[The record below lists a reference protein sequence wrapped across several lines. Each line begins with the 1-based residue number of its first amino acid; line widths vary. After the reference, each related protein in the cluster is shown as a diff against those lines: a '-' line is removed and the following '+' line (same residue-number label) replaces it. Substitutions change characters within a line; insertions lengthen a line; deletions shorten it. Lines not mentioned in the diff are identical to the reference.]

1 MNIKKMN
8 KGLDFL
14 REKYGAAKGEITLKD
29 GHCWVGATPLIPGR
43 MERKIVELKKM
54 TENGT
59 LEGVSTLR
67 FAAFA
72 PKGSDMK
79 AMLAKELDLAA
90 YLGASDVVRVM
101 AVANGSA
108 INVLAKLANDVNVS
122 VEIGAGLPKGEA
134 AYDRH
139 EIIAKR
145 GVACDQTVDTHTPH
159 ASIRCWNGNG
169 AVEYTDVDTELF
181 GLTYEEIWN
190 VRAAFALLQK
200 RADAIGLGVEL
211 INTPVLGLHPPVEK
225 VAPAFQEVIGAM
237 EQDTGLTIRQLKV
250 DGGACAN
257 NFLMQ
262 FQSDI
267 LDCHVHRPQCIE
279 TTALGAA
286 YLAGLAVGY
295 WESLEDIRNNWA
307 IDRVFT
313 PAMDEEKQQKLLK
326 GWHKAVKCAMLWG
339 EDE

>member
-1 MNIKKMN
+1 MNLKKMN

-29 GHCWVGATPLIPGR
+29 GHCYVGATPLIPGR

-72 PKGSDMK
+72 PKGADAQ

-101 AVANGSA
+101 AVASGTCA

-122 VEIGAGLPKGEA
+122 VEIGTGLPKGELG
-134 AYDRH
+134 YDRH

-145 GVACDQTVDTHTPH
+145 GVACDQTVDTHTQH
-159 ASIRCWNGNG
+159 ASIRCWDKNG

-200 RADAIGLGVEL
+200 RASAKIWKAAWAKATKAAQLAFKADGAKAAQTIALKKGLDTNES
-211 INTPVLGLHPPVEK
+211 IK
-225 VAPAFQEVIGAM
+225 VAEV
-237 EQDTGLTIRQLKV
+237 R
-250 DGGACAN
+250 
-257 NFLMQ
+257 
-262 FQSDI
+262 
-267 LDCHVHRPQCIE
+267 
-279 TTALGAA
+279 
-286 YLAGLAVGY
+286 
-295 WESLEDIRNNWA
+295 
-307 IDRVFT
+307 
-313 PAMDEEKQQKLLK
+313 
-326 GWHKAVKCAMLWG
+326 
-339 EDE
+339 

>member
-14 REKYGAAKGEITLKD
+14 RDKYGARKGEIVIRG
-29 GHCWVGATPLIPGR
+29 GHCFVGATPLLPGR

-72 PKGSDMK
+72 PKGTDLE

-90 YLGASDVVRVM
+90 YLGGSDVVRVM
-101 AVANGSA
+101 AVRNGAA

-122 VEIGAGLPKGEA
+122 VEIGAGLPKGELG
-134 AYDRH
+134 YDRH

-159 ASIRCWNGNG
+159 ASIRCWDAKG
-169 AVEYTDVDTELF
+169 ATEYTDVDTELF
-181 GLTYEEIWN
+181 GMTYEEVWN

-200 RADAIGLGVEL
+200 RASAKIWKSAWAKATKAAALAFAADKAKAAKTIAAKKGLDTNQS
-211 INTPVLGLHPPVEK
+211 IK
-225 VAPAFQEVIGAM
+225 VAEV
-237 EQDTGLTIRQLKV
+237 R
-250 DGGACAN
+250 
-257 NFLMQ
+257 
-262 FQSDI
+262 
-267 LDCHVHRPQCIE
+267 
-279 TTALGAA
+279 
-286 YLAGLAVGY
+286 
-295 WESLEDIRNNWA
+295 
-307 IDRVFT
+307 
-313 PAMDEEKQQKLLK
+313 
-326 GWHKAVKCAMLWG
+326 
-339 EDE
+339 

>member
-14 REKYGAAKGEITLKD
+14 RDKYGAAKGEITIKN
-29 GHCWVGATPLIPGR
+29 GHCFVGSTPLIPGR

-72 PKGSDMK
+72 PKGTDME

-101 AVANGSA
+101 AVSNGAA

-122 VEIGAGLPKGEA
+122 VEVGAGLPRGAEG
-134 AYDRH
+134 YDRH

-145 GVACDQTVDTHTPH
+145 GVACDQTVDTHTKH
-159 ASIRCWNGNG
+159 ASIRCWGDKG
-169 AVEYTDVDTELF
+169 GMAEFTDVDTELF
-181 GLTYEEIWN
+181 GLTYEEVWN

-200 RADAIGLGVEL
+200 RADA
-211 INTPVLGLHPPVEK
+211 K
-225 VAPAFQEVIGAM
+225 VW
-237 EQDTGLTIRQLKV
+237 K
-250 DGGACAN
+250 
-257 NFLMQ
+257 
-262 FQSDI
+262 
-267 LDCHVHRPQCIE
+267 
-279 TTALGAA
+279 AA
-286 YLAGLAVGY
+286 WAKATKAAALAVAADKAKA
-295 WESLEDIRNNWA
+295 SKTI
-307 IDRVFT
+307 
-313 PAMDEEKQQKLLK
+313 
-326 GWHKAVKCAMLWG
+326 AVKKGLDTNQSIKVS
-339 EDE
+339 EVR

>member
-29 GHCWVGATPLIPGR
+29 GHCYVGATPLLPGR

-72 PKGSDMK
+72 PKGSDPE

-90 YLGASDVVRVM
+90 YLGAADVTRVF
-101 AVANGSA
+101 AVANGGA
-108 INVLAKLANDVNVS
+108 INVLAKLANDVNIS
-122 VEIGAGLPKGEA
+122 VEIGTGLPKKELG
-134 AYDRH
+134 YDRH

-145 GVACDQTVDTHTPH
+145 GVACDQTVDTHTQH
-159 ASIRCWNGNG
+159 ASIRCWDAKG

-190 VRAAFALLQK
+190 VRAAFALLQG
-200 RADAIGLGVEL
+200 RADAKIWKAAWAKATKAAKLAFKSDTAKKSQTIAVKKGLDTNKS
-211 INTPVLGLHPPVEK
+211 IK
-225 VAPAFQEVIGAM
+225 VAEV
-237 EQDTGLTIRQLKV
+237 R
-250 DGGACAN
+250 
-257 NFLMQ
+257 
-262 FQSDI
+262 
-267 LDCHVHRPQCIE
+267 
-279 TTALGAA
+279 
-286 YLAGLAVGY
+286 
-295 WESLEDIRNNWA
+295 
-307 IDRVFT
+307 
-313 PAMDEEKQQKLLK
+313 
-326 GWHKAVKCAMLWG
+326 
-339 EDE
+339 

>member
-14 REKYGAAKGEITLKD
+14 RDKYGAQKGEITIKN
-29 GHCWVGATPLIPGR
+29 GHCFVGATPLLPGR

-72 PKGSDMK
+72 PKGTDIE

-90 YLGASDVVRVM
+90 YLGGSDVVRVM
-101 AVANGSA
+101 AVRNGAA

-122 VEIGAGLPKGEA
+122 VEIGAGLPKGELG
-134 AYDRH
+134 YDRH

-159 ASIRCWNGNG
+159 ASIRCWDAKG
-169 AVEYTDVDTELF
+169 ATEYTDVDTELF
-181 GLTYEEIWN
+181 GMTYEEVWN

-200 RADAIGLGVEL
+200 RASAKIWKAAWAKATKAAAL
-211 INTPVLGLHPPVEK
+211 
-225 VAPAFQEVIGAM
+225 AF
-237 EQDTGLTIRQLKV
+237 
-250 DGGACAN
+250 
-257 NFLMQ
+257 
-262 FQSDI
+262 
-267 LDCHVHRPQCIE
+267 
-279 TTALGAA
+279 AA
-286 YLAGLAVGY
+286 DKSKAAKTLAV
-295 WESLEDIRNNWA
+295 
-307 IDRVFT
+307 
-313 PAMDEEKQQKLLK
+313 KK
-326 GWHKAVKCAMLWG
+326 GPDTNRSIAVA
-339 EDE
+339 EVR